1 MKKLI
6 IIFVLFFAFMQISC
20 GSKKKA
26 VQREKESSVLIERKA
41 LETKTENNISTNAT
55 LIREGSKLTIKP
67 SDPDKPSKYGDLEF
81 QNAEITKEA
90 TNTNITTNVIDKS
103 VTDLSKTGNSK
114 KTVEKKTV
122 DKNIDVDR
130 SFNVFDWLWLFL
142 AIAIV
147 LFAIRLYVKR
157 INPFKWIMGQL
168 KR

>member
-1 MKKLI
+1 MKNIFLI
-6 IIFVLFFAFMQISC
+6 AIVISFCVSC
-20 GSKKKA
+20 GSKKKVVNRSQEKVVEIYQKA
-26 VQREKESSVLIERKA
+26 VDSQ
-41 LETKTENNISTNAT
+41 ISNDITSNAV
-55 LIREGSKLTIKP
+55 IIQQDSKITIKP
-67 SDPDKPSKYGDLEF
+67 SDPSKPSKYGGIEF

-90 TNTNITTNVIDKS
+90 TNTNITTNVVDKS
-103 VTDLSKTGNSK
+103 VTDLSKTDNSE